1 MKPSLQF
8 NFLLHVFHLLLP
20 LDHTC
25 RAVPLVWSPN
35 VAWHHRPRGP
45 YPHWTCRFATFR
57 WLFGQHEESRIGG
70 NTHGSHS
77 YTNIIN
83 NKKHMYISYT
93 YVHRYHC
100 AKNLESTCI
109 FLWSG
114 VLFLNTFLHL
124 QLNPK
129 NGWNRTQK
137 RPRSATRLS
146 VGFFQPWNRAFAPC
160 ALAWN
165 QGFDI
170 STAINSCRFP
180 VSAKRKY
187 HVESSRPR
195 GIQGE
200 ANWPRHWGV
209 YFWLFLTSWWFQ
221 PIWNMLVKLDPF
233 PR

>member
-114 VLFLNTFLHL
+114 VFVFKHFFFTFNSTQKTAETAPKNALGVPHASPLDSSNPEIELLHL
-124 QLNPK
+124 VHWPGTKDLISAPLSTVAGSQF
-129 NGWNRTQK
+129 
-137 RPRSATRLS
+137 RPRENTMS
-146 VGFFQPWNRAFAPC
+146 RAA
-160 ALAWN
+160 
-165 QGFDI
+165 D
-170 STAINSCRFP
+170 
-180 VSAKRKY
+180 
-187 HVESSRPR
+187 
-195 GIQGE
+195 QGE
-200 ANWPRHWGV
+200 YKGKQTDQGIGV
-209 YFWLFLTSWWFQ
+209 CIFDYF
-221 PIWNMLVKLDPF
+221 
-233 PR
+233 